1 MANEPMI
8 IIQKTYDMIQYGYVC
23 LQQFPKAEKHTMA
36 ADIKSSMYAVLKLLI
51 AASKKYHKKTT
62 LQDIDIELQ
71 FLKTMI
77 RLASELK
84 TSPGGS
90 AFLPLKKY
98 EIWSKQ
104 LNEIGRMLGKWIQT
118 AKQ

>member
-1 MANEPMI
+1 MTNEPMT

-23 LQQFPKAEKHTMA
+23 LQQFPKTERHTMA
-36 ADIKSSMYAVLKLLI
+36 ADIKHSMYNILKLMI

-62 LQDIDIELQ
+62 LQEIDIELQ

-84 TSPGGS
+84 NSPSGS
-90 AFLPLKKY
+90 PFLPLKKY
-98 EIWSKQ
+98 EHLSKQ
-104 LNEIGRMLGKWIQT
+104 LAEIGRMLGKWIQNT
-118 AKQ
+118 RQ